1 MQPGTGPL
9 GRESLPRRLLQLDG
23 SAESIALGTAF
34 GLFVAIIVAILAWD
48 GRWTS

>member
-34 GLFVAIIVAILAWD
+34 GLFVAMTPTV
-48 GRWTS
+48 GV